1 MADETLRLPDTPF
14 KAVFDLGPLL
24 AAKFPL
30 PEALAAPV
38 LFAEWGDEDADELEC
53 HLTVTYPEAELH
65 VENIRGASEFHFHGT
80 SHPDKSPWG
89 QGDTDSLVNWA
100 LALVANFMLMPDLV
114 DNVIEAAEW
123 FHEGLPIYV
132 PETEPVRLELIEL
145 TISGEIFMLPW
156 LGSGHVDHHDVE
168 GENHLVELV
177 WSPEHDEPTTAI
189 ARAWRDPVTGN
200 PVTEPHPDT
209 DWGQVALTR
218 EETLHWFEQLY
229 TNHHM
234 DNAAEDQIMNAVLS
248 RMGGLS

>member
-14 KAVFDLGPLL
+14 KAVFDLGPKL
-24 AAKFPL
+24 AAQFSL
-30 PEALAAPV
+30 PDALAKPG
-38 LFAEWGDEDADELEC
+38 LFAEWDDEDPDNVEC
-53 HLTVTYPEAELH
+53 HLTVSYPEGEVH
-65 VENIRGASEFHFHGT
+65 IVNVEGESDFHFHGT
-80 SHPDKSPWG
+80 SQPKATPWG
-89 QGDTDSLVNWA
+89 VSETDSLLNWS
-100 LALVANFMLMPDLV
+100 LALMQNFILLPDLV

-132 PETEPVRLELIEL
+132 PETEPTHLELIEL

-156 LGSGHVDHHDVE
+156 LGSGHVDHHDVD

-200 PVTEPHPDT
+200 PRTEPHPDT
-209 DWGQVALTR
+209 DWDAVALTK
-218 EETLHWFEQLY
+218 EETLLWLEQLY
-229 TNHHM
+229 SNHHM
-234 DNAAEDQIMNAVLS
+234 DNAAEDQIMNAVLA